1 MNKWKKAFWIS
12 TIISTLLLIF
22 VICYSVYTV
31 VNNAYTIAYHI
42 DSWAWDREDKD
53 NLTAIINN
61 TDFSKNE
68 IIKEL
73 RIEDYMIEN
82 DTISLNTI
90 RLIFENNQ
98 LKEIKNL

>member
-22 VICYSVYTV
+22 VICYSMYAIIDQ
-31 VNNAYTIAYHI
+31 AYTIAYQN
-42 DSWAWDREDKD
+42 DSWDWEREDKG
-53 NLTAIINN
+53 NLIIIINN

-73 RIEDYMIEN
+73 KIEDYMIEN
-82 DTISLNTI
+82 DTIFLNTI

-98 LKEIKNL
+98 LKEIKNP